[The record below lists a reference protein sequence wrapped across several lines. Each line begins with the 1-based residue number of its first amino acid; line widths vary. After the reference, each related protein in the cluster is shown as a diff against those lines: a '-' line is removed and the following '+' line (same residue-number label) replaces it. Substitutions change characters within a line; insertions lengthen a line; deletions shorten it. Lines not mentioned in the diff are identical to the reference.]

1 MVATVLGKHMYKLSH
16 PYVGFVSCTDV
27 VTLLQVSWLGWV
39 YTVTINKNGVEKM
52 ATLSDTINSPI
63 KYARP

>member
-39 YTVTINKNGVEKM
+39 YTVTINEKA